1 MNFSE
6 LININPVLSSFFG
19 ISVLIIN
26 YFFSY
31 LLSNRFNLINNTKIN
46 FIFFNTS
53 FYFLISS
60 LLLFLI
66 LFKVEIFIIKYL
78 FYFIFLCQILF
89 LISNY
94 KNIFVKNINFFSKLD
109 YFLILILFL
118 YTFSQISDADSL
130 DYHLGG
136 VLEIIRSNNFESRID
151 DWYHFRLIGLGEM
164 INFYGLLFYSLNFGQ
179 IFQVLAISNLILIL
193 SLFNKDKKL
202 NYLII
207 FSFPIIISLI
217 LSAKHMLIITNCYL
231 LIFSLI
237 LLKEKILP
245 KTFLAIL
252 ILLLAPLGFKYTYL
266 IYSLPLW
273 FLVILNYKNEIN
285 IKNFIFFSFVIFI
298 IIPGS
303 YYLKNFIHYGDPIS
317 PFFELLK
324 NNPNKDL
331 IIFATDLRH
340 SEKIFSFYELPII
353 PLIHMLPIHLS
364 NVTLLVSPIVLICY
378 FVFFQKEN
386 RLLICYFAIIYILLF
401 FSEKSPSRYFLDLY
415 FLGILFFLKNLNFYK
430 NKFYY
435 KYINLSLFPYA
446 IFGIGMIFYSIFTL
460 SASTFNKEY
469 FKKTMNH
476 KAHNY
481 EFIQW
486 INNKTNSNDILMFDT
501 TIRSKSHQN
510 NKMYYYIVANKSFDE
525 LKNIIKEKG
534 ITKIVVSDE
543 IFKKKF
549 EQFYNCKKID
559 SNKLNHATRNPI
571 NSRKSI
577 ANIYL
582 LDTRCL

>member
-6 LININPVLSSFFG
+6 LININPILSSFFG

-31 LLSNRFNLINNTKIN
+31 LLSNKFNLINNTKIN

-53 FYFLISS
+53 FYFIISS

-94 KNIFVKNINFFSKLD
+94 KNIFVKNIKFFSKLD
-109 YFLILILFL
+109 YLLILILFL

-136 VLEIIRSNNFESRID
+136 VLEIIRSNNFESRVD

-273 FLVILNYKNEIN
+273 LLVILNYKNEIN
-285 IKNFIFFSFVIFI
+285 IKNFIFYSFVIFI
-298 IIPGS
+298 LIPGS

-317 PFFELLK
+317 PFFEFLK

-331 IIFATDLRH
+331 IFFATDLRH

-353 PLIHMLPIHLS
+353 PLIHMLPIQLS

-386 RLLICYFAIIYILLF
+386 RFLICYFAIIYILLF

-415 FLGILFFLKNLNFYK
+415 FLGILIFLKNLNYYK
-430 NKFYY
+430 KKFYY
-435 KYINLSLFPYA
+435 KFINLSLFPYA

-469 FKKTMNH
+469 FKKTMNN

-525 LKNIIKEKG
+525 LKDIIKEKG

-543 IFKKKF
+543 NFKKKF